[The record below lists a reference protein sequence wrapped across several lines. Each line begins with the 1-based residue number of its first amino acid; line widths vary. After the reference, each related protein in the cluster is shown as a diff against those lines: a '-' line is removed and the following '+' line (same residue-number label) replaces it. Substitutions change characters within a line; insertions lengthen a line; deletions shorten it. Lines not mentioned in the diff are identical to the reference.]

1 MQAKSTKTPDERKH
15 RSALVKK
22 QVYVCEVCGKTLFG
36 VPIIVEI
43 AGHHATTCPSCAR
56 RIRGE
61 QLKLLEKAKSQVPT
75 TKQTPKIEKVRKTAK
90 PKPRMIE
97 RQPKEYEIVEDFGKR
112 IKKAR
117 EELGLKIEHIAK
129 AINIKTSTLS
139 KIEAGKIVPNYDVAR
154 SLERVLDIRII
165 TRESYEAI
173 STGVEKVGPPPSIT
187 LGELAN
193 LKEKKRRE

>member
-1 MQAKSTKTPDERKH
+1 M
-15 RSALVKK
+15 VKK

-43 AGHHATTCPSCAR
+43 AGHRATTCPSCAR

-61 QLKLLEKAKSQVPT
+61 QLKLLEKVKSQVPL
-75 TKQTPKIEKVRKTAK
+75 TKPPQKVEKVRKKAK
-90 PKPRMIE
+90 PRPKIAE
-97 RQPKEYEIVEDFGKR
+97 SQPKEYELVEDFGTKIKR
-112 IKKAR
+112 AR

-129 AINIKTSTLS
+129 AINIKASTLS
-139 KIEAGKIVPNYDVAR
+139 KIEAGKIVPSYDVAR

-165 TRESYEAI
+165 TRGSYEI
-173 STGVEKVGPPPSIT
+173 STTGVIESGPPPSIT

-193 LKEKKRRE
+193 LKEKKRRG

>member
-1 MQAKSTKTPDERKH
+1 M
-15 RSALVKK
+15 VKK

-43 AGHHATTCPSCAR
+43 AGHRATTCPSCAR

-61 QLKLLEKAKSQVPT
+61 QLKLLEKATQPI
-75 TKQTPKIEKVRKTAK
+75 TKLPKKMEKIRKKVKARPKIAESQL
-90 PKPRMIE
+90 E
-97 RQPKEYEIVEDFGKR
+97 EYELVEDFGTR
-112 IKKAR
+112 IKRAR

-139 KIEAGKIVPNYDVAR
+139 KIEAGKIVPSYDVAR
-154 SLERVLDIRII
+154 SLEKVLDIRII
-165 TRESYEAI
+165 TRGSYEV
-173 STGVEKVGPPPSIT
+173 STTGLEKSGPPPSIT

-193 LKEKKRRE
+193 LKDKKRRG

>member
-1 MQAKSTKTPDERKH
+1 M
-15 RSALVKK
+15 VKK

-43 AGHHATTCPSCAR
+43 AGHRATTCPSCAR

-61 QLKLLEKAKSQVPT
+61 QLRLMEKAKSEVSLIKAPQKT
-75 TKQTPKIEKVRKTAK
+75 QKTRKQAK
-90 PKPRMIE
+90 PKPRIVE
-97 RQPKEYEIVEDFGKR
+97 SLPREYELIEDFGTR

-117 EELGLKIEHIAK
+117 EDLGLKIEHIAR

-139 KIEAGKIVPNYDVAR
+139 KIEAGKIVPSYDVAR
-154 SLERVLDIRII
+154 ALEKVLDIKII
-165 TRESYEAI
+165 IRGTSEVSVTR
-173 STGVEKVGPPPSIT
+173 VETSGPPPPIT